1 MRHGSSFFMLA
12 ATLLTVVACS
22 AKAAECTGGRWA
34 LVLHGGYLDYEQEVT
49 PEHRILLQRLLQ
61 ENGRRLLAGGS
72 ALDAV
77 TEAISA
83 MEDSGLLDAGKGS
96 IVNTEGFTETDAS
109 IMDGATLRSGAVAA
123 MQRVRNPILAAR
135 TVMDRTKHVLLVGN
149 TGESSLR
156 TLGVEMID
164 PATWYQEYVPP
175 PKPVERKHGTVGAAA
190 LDRCGRLAAGTST
203 GGWPGKLPGRVG
215 DSPIIGASTYA
226 DARVALS
233 ATGVGEY
240 FIKRAATRDIAMRV
254 EYLRQPLRAAADHV
268 VKTLIG
274 KEDKAE
280 GAVIALGA
288 DGEVVVSSNGYG
300 ILWGSAGAEQAPR
313 VGTREPEP
321 SASESGSRNVQR

>member
-1 MRHGSSFFMLA
+1 MRSRNCLAVALMALLVPVGAQAAGCSAGSSY
-12 ATLLTVVACS
+12 
-22 AKAAECTGGRWA
+22 A
-34 LVLHGGYLDYEQEVT
+34 LVLHGGYLDYEEEVT
-49 PEHRILLQRLLQ
+49 PAHRQLLQRLLV
-61 ENGRRLLAGGS
+61 EGKAGLAAGGT

-77 TEAISA
+77 STAIRA

-109 IMDGATLRSGAVAA
+109 IMDGATGRSGAVAA
-123 MQRVRNPILAAR
+123 MQRVRNPILASR
-135 TVMDRTKHVLLVGN
+135 IVMEHTRHVLLVGA
-149 TGESSLR
+149 TGEQSLR
-156 TLGVEMID
+156 GLGAEMVD
-164 PATWYQEYVPP
+164 PATWYQEFVPP

-190 LDRCGRLAAGTST
+190 LDRCGHLAAGTST

-226 DARVALS
+226 DTRVALS

-254 EYLRQPLRAAADHV
+254 QYLGQPLKAATDHV

-280 GAVIALGA
+280 GAVIALGV

-300 ILWGSAGAEQAPR
+300 ILWGAAQSGHEP
-313 VGTREPEP
+313 VLGTREPGAGAP
-321 SASESGSRNVQR
+321 GITLR

>member
-1 MRHGSSFFMLA
+1 MPARSLLLVILFALLPGAVLA
-12 ATLLTVVACS
+12 QSCAGNGT
-22 AKAAECTGGRWA
+22 WA
-34 LVLHGGYLDYEQEVT
+34 LVLHGGYLDYEEEVT
-49 PEHRILLQRLLQ
+49 SAHRALLARLL
-61 ENGRRLLAGGS
+61 EEGNRSLSNGAS

-77 TEAISA
+77 SAAIRA

-109 IMDGATLRSGAVAA
+109 IMDGATGRSGAVAA

-135 TVMDRTKHVLLVGN
+135 VVMDKTKHVLLVGA
-149 TGESSLR
+149 TGEQSLR
-156 TLGVEMID
+156 KLGAEMVE
-164 PATWYQEYVPP
+164 PSSWYQEYVPA

-190 LDRCGRLAAGTST
+190 LDRCGHLAAGTST

-226 DARVALS
+226 DTRVALS

-254 EYLRQPLRAAADHV
+254 QYLGHPLKAAADHV

-274 KEDKAE
+274 GEDKAE

-288 DGEVVVSSNGYG
+288 DGEVVINSNGYG
-300 ILWGSAGAEQAPR
+300 ILWGAVGAGLPATS
-313 VGTREPEP
+313 GTREPAP
-321 SASESGSRNVQR
+321 MHAASQVDNVSR

>member
-1 MRHGSSFFMLA
+1 MPAR
-12 ATLLTVVACS
+12 TLLLI
-22 AKAAECTGGRWA
+22 AALCAALPVGARAADCEGSKWA
-34 LVLHGGYLDYEQEVT
+34 LVLHGGYLDYEEEVT
-49 PEHRILLQRLLQ
+49 PAHRALLKRLLD
-61 ENGRRLLAGGS
+61 EGAAGLAAGGT

-77 TEAISA
+77 TAAIRE

-109 IMDGATLRSGAVAA
+109 IMDGATGRSGAVAA
-123 MQRVRNPILAAR
+123 MQRVRNPVLAAR
-135 TVMDRTKHVLLVGN
+135 LVMDRTKHVLLVGA
-149 TGESSLR
+149 TGEKSLGM
-156 TLGVEMID
+156 LGAEMID

-254 EYLRQPLRAAADHV
+254 AYLKQPLRAAADHV

-274 KEDKAE
+274 GEDKAE
-280 GAVIALGA
+280 GAVIALGV

-300 ILWGSAGAEQAPR
+300 ILWGAISPRQPAR
-313 VGTREPEP
+313 VGTRGPEGTRVYDAP
-321 SASESGSRNVQR
+321 DNVQR